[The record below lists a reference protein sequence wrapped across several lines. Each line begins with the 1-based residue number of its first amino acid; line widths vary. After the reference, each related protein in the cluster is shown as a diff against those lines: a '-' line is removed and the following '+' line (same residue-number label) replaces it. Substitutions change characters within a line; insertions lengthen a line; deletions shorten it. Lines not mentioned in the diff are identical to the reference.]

1 MDELPRSRS
10 LRTLLRDR
18 RLVPLFA
25 LAAIALAVMGQF
37 AFTRLEEGRVAI
49 VLYAAALVLWIIVLF
64 GSIGFATMHAPA
76 RADAPSPRR
85 QMSRTL
91 AVSTATLGLL
101 TFLMATE
108 NTFTPDNVLVWVLS
122 VAVFLYIFW
131 EPEKTGAEWRA
142 AVQRAIASVRVKWQY
157 GVVIPWRALSLIA
170 IMLLAVISFYHRL
183 ESIPAEMTADHAEK
197 ILDVYDVL
205 QGERPIFFIRNT
217 GREPLQFYLTAA
229 FVALTGHPLDHMAL
243 KWITATLGFLAV
255 PFTFF
260 LAREMFGDDLLAL
273 LAAALVA
280 VSKWLMMI
288 SRIGLR
294 FSLTPFFVAPVMY
307 FLFRALKYQK
317 RNDFLMLG
325 LCLGAGLYGYN
336 AFRIVPLL
344 VAFFFVWWLMVERNI
359 RREDLPRYATNVLLV
374 VFLALLVF
382 MPLLRY
388 MVDNPEMLWHRVLTR
403 VTATEQELNG
413 NPLLIF
419 AENVK
424 NVLLMFN
431 VLGDQA
437 WPNNISFDPAL
448 DFVMGGLFVLGIVT
462 AVYRLARYRET
473 MHAHLLIALFILL
486 MPSALALAFP
496 VENPGNARTGGAIP
510 FVMIVTALPLV
521 FVARVIRESL
531 GTNTRAYVAAAG
543 AVGLILLATTFMNYR
558 RYFVQY
564 DMAYRDESWNSTEVA
579 ATVRAFA
586 DSVGD
591 LEHAWILL
599 YPHWV
604 DTRNV
609 AVNLGEIA
617 WQDHTLPDA
626 EAATVH
632 VGDGAPKLYLFHP
645 NDRGNLTRVQEIFPN
660 GQLRTFRARTPG
672 HDFMIWYVPGMVA
685 PWKDLRSHW

>member
-1 MDELPRSRS
+1 MFSDDML
-10 LRTLLRDR
+10 
-18 RLVPLFA
+18 A
-25 LAAIALAVMGQF
+25 LI
-37 AFTRLEEGRVAI
+37 
-49 VLYAAALVLWIIVLF
+49 AAAL
-64 GSIGFATMHAPA
+64 A
-76 RADAPSPRR
+76 
-85 QMSRTL
+85 
-91 AVSTATLGLL
+91 
-101 TFLMATE
+101 
-108 NTFTPDNVLVWVLS
+108 
-122 VAVFLYIFW
+122 
-131 EPEKTGAEWRA
+131 
-142 AVQRAIASVRVKWQY
+142 
-157 GVVIPWRALSLIA
+157 
-170 IMLLAVISFYHRL
+170 
-183 ESIPAEMTADHAEK
+183 
-197 ILDVYDVL
+197 
-205 QGERPIFFIRNT
+205 
-217 GREPLQFYLTAA
+217 
-229 FVALTGHPLDHMAL
+229 
-243 KWITATLGFLAV
+243 
-255 PFTFF
+255 
-260 LAREMFGDDLLAL
+260 
-273 LAAALVA
+273 A

-307 FLFRALKYQK
+307 FLFRALKHQK

-344 VAFFFVWWLMVERNI
+344 VAFFFVWWLVVERNI

-374 VFLALLVF
+374 VVLALLVF

-388 MVDNPEMLWHRVLTR
+388 MVDNPEMFWYRVLTR
-403 VTATEQELNG
+403 VATTERQFEG
-413 NPLLIF
+413 NPFFIF
-419 AENVK
+419 LDNVR

-431 VLGDQA
+431 VRGDQA

-448 DFVMGGLFVLGIVT
+448 DFVMGGLFVLGVAT

-486 MPSALALAFP
+486 MPSALAIAFP
-496 VENPGNARTGGAIP
+496 IENPGNTRAGGAIP

-521 FVARVIRESL
+521 FIARVIRESL
-531 GTNTRAYVAAAG
+531 RANTRGYVAVAA

-564 DMAYRDESWNSTEVA
+564 DMVYRDESWNSTEVA

-591 LEHAWILL
+591 LEHVWILL

-609 AVNLGEIA
+609 AINLGEMA

-626 EAATVH
+626 EAATAH

-645 NDRGNLTRVQEIFPN
+645 SDRDNLTRLQEIFPN
-660 GQLRTFRARTPG
+660 GQLRTFRARTPN
-672 HDFMIWYVPGMVA
+672 HDFVLWYVPGTVT
-685 PWKDLRSHW
+685 PNKPLSTRGFEP